1 MKKLSIL
8 LKGIIVGFVSCAIP
22 GVSASTF
29 AIILGVY
36 YTMIESISMIL
47 KNFKK
52 SMGFLVFMLLG
63 YAIGALLAAIL
74 VSTIYDKYPLAI
86 VIIIICFIV
95 GSLPN
100 MIKDL
105 IPHIK
110 KVSGWIVF
118 IVIVGLFIAYSG
130 FVVKHEEI
138 TFVDMNY
145 VDYIKLLI
153 IGLITSITLVIPGMD
168 FAVVL
173 LSLGYYYAIM
183 DLMKN
188 LLFLNDVLNNL
199 LILGTY
205 LVGYGVGCFLLSNL
219 IKKLVKKHE
228 ATMKFASF
236 AFVVVSPYMIIK
248 KCIIDNDGFYYSNGQ
263 LIVGIIIGII
273 ALLSVML
280 MYRLTNKDDKRV
292 NAMKKRNMLRF
303 YFTLIREL
311 PVTFYYLIKMKKMI
325 KKQELTF
332 EEKYAFCQ
340 KILAKVN
347 KLGNVYP
354 VVVGLENVDKNATL
368 YIVNHQGRYDGIC
381 ALSALKDFPCSFIAD
396 KKRICWPF
404 YRELSTL
411 LEAIELELDNPRSEI
426 KALQEMSEGL
436 INGRSYLA
444 FIEGKYEDNGNN
456 LQEFKTGVLKTAYR
470 AKVKITPVVLYDTYL
485 VYGKSSIKKI
495 SPEIHF
501 LKPIEYEEFAEIN
514 RKELADIIKEK
525 MQNEINIINTRKG
538 V

>member
-1 MKKLSIL
+1 MKKICKLVL
-8 LKGIIVGFVSCAIP
+8 LALCLFITICIAGCTDKKQDDEFIKVIDVEGTEVTVSKDVSHVACISQSATDLMIAFGLGEKITGTYRSFLYNTWVTEIYP
-22 GVSASTF
+22 YAKNYKSYAYSVSAEELI
-29 AIILGVY
+29 ADGIDLVIIQDTENAESFRNAGIPVIAVHQYSPTGAFDEEVY
-36 YTMIESISMIL
+36 DTARIIGTIFPEAKEKADAWIKEVQDTIKDIES
-47 KNFKK
+47 KVQKTEEKK
-52 SMGFLVFMLLG
+52 
-63 YAIGALLAAIL
+63 
-74 VSTIYDKYPLAI
+74 TIYYVNGEKA
-86 VIIIICFIV
+86 
-95 GSLPN
+95 
-100 MIKDL
+100 K
-105 IPHIK
+105 
-110 KVSGWIVF
+110 
-118 IVIVGLFIAYSG
+118 GL
-130 FVVKHEEI
+130 
-138 TFVDMNY
+138 
-145 VDYIKLLI
+145 
-153 IGLITSITLVIPGMD
+153 
-168 FAVVL
+168 
-173 LSLGYYYAIM
+173 
-183 DLMKN
+183 
-188 LLFLNDVLNNL
+188 
-199 LILGTY
+199 
-205 LVGYGVGCFLLSNL
+205 
-219 IKKLVKKHE
+219 
-228 ATMKFASF
+228 
-236 AFVVVSPYMIIK
+236 
-248 KCIIDNDGFYYSNGQ
+248 YYSNGQ

-311 PVTFYYLIKMKKMI
+311 PVTFYYLIKMKKMT

-368 YIVNHQGRYDGIC
+368 YIVNHQGRYDGIG

-411 LEAIELELDNPRSEI
+411 LEAIGLELDNPRSEI

>member
-1 MKKLSIL
+1 
-8 LKGIIVGFVSCAIP
+8 
-22 GVSASTF
+22 
-29 AIILGVY
+29 
-36 YTMIESISMIL
+36 
-47 KNFKK
+47 
-52 SMGFLVFMLLG
+52 
-63 YAIGALLAAIL
+63 
-74 VSTIYDKYPLAI
+74 
-86 VIIIICFIV
+86 
-95 GSLPN
+95 
-100 MIKDL
+100 
-105 IPHIK
+105 
-110 KVSGWIVF
+110 
-118 IVIVGLFIAYSG
+118 
-130 FVVKHEEI
+130 
-138 TFVDMNY
+138 
-145 VDYIKLLI
+145 
-153 IGLITSITLVIPGMD
+153 
-168 FAVVL
+168 
-173 LSLGYYYAIM
+173 
-183 DLMKN
+183 
-188 LLFLNDVLNNL
+188 
-199 LILGTY
+199 
-205 LVGYGVGCFLLSNL
+205 
-219 IKKLVKKHE
+219 
-228 ATMKFASF
+228 
-236 AFVVVSPYMIIK
+236 
-248 KCIIDNDGFYYSNGQ
+248 
-263 LIVGIIIGII
+263 
-273 ALLSVML
+273 ML

-368 YIVNHQGRYDGIC
+368 YIVNHQGRYDGIG